1 MDLHDF
7 CGFKWREAHSSD
19 HGIVRVS
26 DGSRSNDT
34 ILPAFQDTTQKMPGS
49 DGTLYWESFYTNKT
63 FPINIAFDHLTEDDY
78 RKLRQWLNGKDRGE
92 LIFDEAPYKAYTV
105 KIKDPPQLKT
115 ICFMEDGKR
124 IYKGEGTIS
133 FVAYY
138 PFARGVYKIGDNI
151 PAEIKNTEE
160 WIKASGL
167 ESATQGITYNSFQLD
182 EPGTAFSCNLY
193 NAGDLPTDFKLIV
206 NINYLANAKNTENT
220 ESTEDTTKT
229 IILNETSSLS
239 FLPLPIV
246 SGGDTYVRFNSAT
259 QLIEGL
265 KQSSDGKF
273 ELTGNLYNKYIT
285 SGDWFK
291 IPVGES
297 VIKITITPDPNNSI
311 SDNPRIDYD
320 YLYY

>member
-7 CGFKWREAHSSD
+7 CGFKWRGEHSSD

-26 DGSRSNDT
+26 DGSRYNDT

-63 FPINIAFDHLTEDDY
+63 FSINIAFDHLTEDNY

-92 LIFDEAPYKAYTV
+92 LVFDEAPYKAYTV

-151 PAEIKNTEE
+151 PEEIKNTEE

-167 ESATQGITYNSFQLD
+167 ESATQGITYNSFSK
-182 EPGTAFSCNLY
+182 EGSCNLY

-206 NINYLANAKNTENT
+206 NIENKPTNITLKNNENQIIG
-220 ESTEDTTKT
+220 SLNFSLTKQ
-229 IILNETSSLS
+229 
-239 FLPLPIV
+239 
-246 SGGDTYVRFNSAT
+246 GGDTYVRFNSAT

-265 KQSSDGKF
+265 TQSQDGKF

-285 SGDWFK
+285 EGDWFK
-291 IPVGES
+291 ITVGES
-297 VIKITITPDPNNSI
+297 VINIVETSH
-311 SDNPRIDYD
+311 SDKPTIDYD

>member
-1 MDLHDF
+1 MSLHDF
-7 CGFKWREAHSSD
+7 CGFTWRGDHSSKY
-19 HGIVRVS
+19 GIVRVS
-26 DGSRSNDT
+26 DGSRYNDT

-63 FPINIAFDHLTEDDY
+63 FSVNIAFDHLTEDNY

-105 KIKDPPQLKT
+105 KIQNAPQLKT
-115 ICFMEDGKR
+115 ICFNEDNQR

-138 PFARGVYKIGDNI
+138 PFARGVYKFETDAKDIINV
-151 PAEIKNTEE
+151 EE
-160 WIKASGL
+160 WIDASGL
-167 ESATQGITYNSFQLD
+167 KGATKDNYNSFS
-182 EPGTAFSCNLY
+182 EEGSCNLY

-206 NINYLANAKNTENT
+206 NIENNPTSITLKRSETE
-220 ESTEDTTKT
+220 T
-229 IILNETSSLS
+229 IGFLNFSL
-239 FLPLPIV
+239 V
-246 SGGDTYVRFNSAT
+246 AQGGDTYVRFNSAT

-265 KQSSDGKF
+265 TQSQDGKF

-285 SGDWFK
+285 EGDWFK

-297 VIKITITPDPNNSI
+297 VINIVETSH
-311 SDNPRIDYD
+311 SDKPTIDYD

>member
-1 MDLHDF
+1 MSLHDF
-7 CGFKWREAHSSD
+7 CGFTWRGEHSSD

-26 DGSRSNDT
+26 DGSRYNYT

-63 FPINIAFDHLTEDDY
+63 FSINIAFDHLTEDNY

-105 KIKDPPQLKT
+105 KLQSAPQLKT
-115 ICFMEDGKR
+115 ICFNEDNQR

-138 PFARGVYKIGDNI
+138 PFARGRYKFKYNI
-151 PAEIKNTEE
+151 PETVTNTEE
-160 WIKASGL
+160 WIGASGL
-167 ESATQGITYNSFQLD
+167 DGAVKDNYNSFS
-182 EPGTAFSCNLY
+182 EGGSCNLY

-206 NINYLANAKNTENT
+206 NIENNPTNITLKN
-220 ESTEDTTKT
+220 SEDKT
-229 IILNETSSLS
+229 IGSLNFSLAKQ
-239 FLPLPIV
+239 
-246 SGGDTYVRFNSAT
+246 GRDTYVRFNSTT

-265 KQSSDGKF
+265 IQLTDGEF

-285 SGDWFK
+285 EGDWFK

-297 VIKITITPDPNNSI
+297 VINIAETSH
-311 SDNPRIDYD
+311 SDKPTIDYD

>member
-7 CGFKWREAHSSD
+7 CGFKWRGEHSSD

-26 DGSRSNDT
+26 DGSRYNDT

-63 FPINIAFDHLTEDDY
+63 FSINIAFDHLTEDDY

-92 LIFDEAPYKAYTV
+92 LVFDEAPYKAYTV

-138 PFARGVYKIGDNI
+138 PFARGVYKFETDTKDIINV
-151 PAEIKNTEE
+151 EE
-160 WIKASGL
+160 WIDASGL
-167 ESATQGITYNSFQLD
+167 KGATKDNYNSFS
-182 EPGTAFSCNLY
+182 EEGSCNLY

-206 NINYLANAKNTENT
+206 NIENKPTNITLKTNENQIIGSLNFSLAKQG
-220 ESTEDTTKT
+220 D
-229 IILNETSSLS
+229 
-239 FLPLPIV
+239 
-246 SGGDTYVRFNSAT
+246 DTYVRFNSAT

-265 KQSSDGKF
+265 KQSTDGEF

-285 SGDWFK
+285 GGDWFK
-291 IPVGES
+291 IPAGES
-297 VIKITITPDPNNSI
+297 VINIAETNH
-311 SDNPRIDYD
+311 SDKPTIDYD

>member
-7 CGFKWREAHSSD
+7 CGFTWRGEHSSD

-26 DGSRSNDT
+26 DGSRYNDT

-63 FPINIAFDHLTEDDY
+63 FSINIAFDHLTEDNY

-92 LIFDEAPYKAYTV
+92 LVFDEAPYKAYTV

-138 PFARGVYKIGDNI
+138 PFARGVYKIGDSI
-151 PAEIKNTEE
+151 PEEIKNTKE
-160 WIKASGL
+160 WIDASGL
-167 ESATQGITYNSFQLD
+167 KGATQGITYNSFQL
-182 EPGTAFSCNLY
+182 GTSDTTLSCNLY

-206 NINYLANAKNTENT
+206 NINYLTNTENT
-220 ESTEDTTKT
+220 ESTENTEDTTKKIT
-229 IILNETSSLS
+229 LNENNSFS

-246 SGGDTYVRFNSAT
+246 PGGDTYVRFNSAT

-265 KQSSDGKF
+265 KKSQDGKF

-285 SGDWFK
+285 EGDWFK

-297 VIKITITPDPNNSI
+297 VIKITITPDPDNSI
-311 SDNPRIDYD
+311 SDNPTIDYD

>member
-7 CGFKWREAHSSD
+7 CGFTWRGEHSSD

-26 DGSRSNDT
+26 DGSRYNDT

-63 FPINIAFDHLTEDDY
+63 FSINIAFDHLTEDDY

-138 PFARGVYKIGDNI
+138 PFARGVYKFETDTKDIINV
-151 PAEIKNTEE
+151 EE
-160 WIKASGL
+160 WIDASGL
-167 ESATQGITYNSFQLD
+167 KGATKDNYNSFS
-182 EPGTAFSCNLY
+182 EEGTCNLY

-206 NINYLANAKNTENT
+206 NIENKPTNITLKTNENQIIGSLNFSLAKQG
-220 ESTEDTTKT
+220 D
-229 IILNETSSLS
+229 
-239 FLPLPIV
+239 
-246 SGGDTYVRFNSAT
+246 DTYVRFNSAT

-265 KQSSDGKF
+265 KQSTDGEF

-285 SGDWFK
+285 GGDWFK
-291 IPVGES
+291 IPAGES
-297 VIKITITPDPNNSI
+297 VINIAETSY
-311 SDNPRIDYD
+311 SDKPTIDYD

>member
-7 CGFKWREAHSSD
+7 CGFTWRGDHSSKY
-19 HGIVRVS
+19 GIVRVS
-26 DGSRSNDT
+26 DGSRYNDT

-63 FPINIAFDHLTEDDY
+63 FSVNIAFDHLTEDNY

-105 KIKDPPQLKT
+105 KIQNAPQLKT
-115 ICFMEDGKR
+115 ICFNEDNQR

-138 PFARGVYKIGDNI
+138 PFARGVYKFETDAKDIINV
-151 PAEIKNTEE
+151 EE
-160 WIKASGL
+160 WIDASGL
-167 ESATQGITYNSFQLD
+167 KGATKDNYNSFS
-182 EPGTAFSCNLY
+182 EEGSCNLY

-206 NINYLANAKNTENT
+206 NIENNPTSITLKRSETE
-220 ESTEDTTKT
+220 T
-229 IILNETSSLS
+229 IGFLNFSL
-239 FLPLPIV
+239 V
-246 SGGDTYVRFNSAT
+246 AQGGDTYVRFNSAT

-265 KQSSDGKF
+265 TQSQDGKF

-285 SGDWFK
+285 EGDWFK

-297 VIKITITPDPNNSI
+297 VINIVETSH
-311 SDNPRIDYD
+311 SDKPTIDYD

>member
-7 CGFKWREAHSSD
+7 CGFKWRGEHSSD

-26 DGSRSNDT
+26 DGSRYNDT

-63 FPINIAFDHLTEDDY
+63 FPINIAFDHLTEDNY

-92 LIFDEAPYKAYTV
+92 LVFDEAPYKAYTV
-105 KIKDPPQLKT
+105 KIKDSPQLKT

-124 IYKGEGTIS
+124 IYKGEGTVS

-138 PFARGVYKIGDNI
+138 PFARGVYKVGDNI

-182 EPGTAFSCNLY
+182 KPGTAFSCNLY

-229 IILNETSSLS
+229 IILNETNSLS

-246 SGGDTYVRFNSAT
+246 PDGDTYVRFNSAT

-285 SGDWFK
+285 KGDWFK

>member
-7 CGFKWREAHSSD
+7 CGFKWRGEHSSD

-26 DGSRSNDT
+26 DGSRYNDA

-151 PAEIKNTEE
+151 PEEIKNTEE

-229 IILNETSSLS
+229 IILNETNSLS

-246 SGGDTYVRFNSAT
+246 PDGDTYVRFNSAT

-285 SGDWFK
+285 KGDWFK

>member
-1 MDLHDF
+1 MSLHDF
-7 CGFKWREAHSSD
+7 CGFTWRGDHSSKY
-19 HGIVRVS
+19 GIVRVS
-26 DGSRSNDT
+26 DGSRYNDT

-63 FPINIAFDHLTEDDY
+63 FSVNIAFDHLTEDNY

-124 IYKGEGTIS
+124 IYKGEGMIS

-151 PAEIKNTEE
+151 PEEIKNTEE
-160 WIKASGL
+160 WIGASGL
-167 ESATQGITYNSFQLD
+167 EGATQGITYNSFQLN
-182 EPGTAFSCNLY
+182 EPRTAFSCNLY

-206 NINYLANAKNTENT
+206 NINYLANAKD
-220 ESTEDTTKT
+220 TEDTPKT
-229 IILNETSSLS
+229 ISLNETSSLS

-265 KQSSDGKF
+265 KQSSDGF

-285 SGDWFK
+285 KGDWFK

>member
-7 CGFKWREAHSSD
+7 CGFTWRGEHSSD

-26 DGSRSNDT
+26 DGSRYNDT

-63 FPINIAFDHLTEDDY
+63 FPVNIAFDHLTEDNY

-105 KIKDPPQLKT
+105 KLQSAPQLKT
-115 ICFMEDGKR
+115 ICFNEDNQR

-138 PFARGVYKIGDNI
+138 PFARGVYKFEKDIKDIINI
-151 PAEIKNTEE
+151 EE
-160 WIKASGL
+160 WIDASGL
-167 ESATQGITYNSFQLD
+167 KGATKDNYNSFS
-182 EPGTAFSCNLY
+182 EEGSCNLY

-206 NINYLANAKNTENT
+206 NIENKPTNITLKNNENQIIGSLNFSLAKQG
-220 ESTEDTTKT
+220 S
-229 IILNETSSLS
+229 
-239 FLPLPIV
+239 
-246 SGGDTYVRFNSAT
+246 DTYVRFNSAT

-265 KQSSDGKF
+265 IKSTDGEF

-285 SGDWFK
+285 EGDWFK

-297 VIKITITPDPNNSI
+297 VINIVETSH
-311 SDNPRIDYD
+311 SDKPMIDYD

>member
-7 CGFKWREAHSSD
+7 CGFKWRGEHSSD

-26 DGSRSNDT
+26 DGSRYNDT

-138 PFARGVYKIGDNI
+138 PFARGVYKVGDNI
-151 PAEIKNTEE
+151 PEEIKNTEE
-160 WIKASGL
+160 WIDASGL
-167 ESATQGITYNSFQLD
+167 KGATKDNYSSFSK
-182 EPGTAFSCNLY
+182 EGSCNLY

-206 NINYLANAKNTENT
+206 NIENKPTNITLKNNENQIIG
-220 ESTEDTTKT
+220 SLNFSLTKQ
-229 IILNETSSLS
+229 
-239 FLPLPIV
+239 
-246 SGGDTYVRFNSAT
+246 GDDTYVRFNSAT

-265 KQSSDGKF
+265 IQSTDGEF

-285 SGDWFK
+285 EGDWFK

-297 VIKITITPDPNNSI
+297 VINIVETSH

>member
-7 CGFKWREAHSSD
+7 CGFKWRGEHSSD

-26 DGSRSNDT
+26 DGSRYNDT

-63 FPINIAFDHLTEDDY
+63 FSINIAFDHLTEDDY

-92 LIFDEAPYKAYTV
+92 LIFDETPYKAYTV

-138 PFARGVYKIGDNI
+138 PFARGVYKFETDTKDIINV
-151 PAEIKNTEE
+151 EE
-160 WIKASGL
+160 WIDASGL
-167 ESATQGITYNSFQLD
+167 KGATKNNYNSFS
-182 EPGTAFSCNLY
+182 EEGTCNLY

-206 NINYLANAKNTENT
+206 NIENKPT
-220 ESTEDTTKT
+220 NITLKINENQVIGSLNFSLTKQD
-229 IILNETSSLS
+229 S
-239 FLPLPIV
+239 
-246 SGGDTYVRFNSAT
+246 DTYVRFNSAT

-265 KQSSDGKF
+265 IQSEDGEF

-285 SGDWFK
+285 DGDWFK
-291 IPVGES
+291 IPIGES
-297 VIKITITPDPNNSI
+297 IINIAETSH
-311 SDNPRIDYD
+311 SDKPTIDYD

>member
-7 CGFKWREAHSSD
+7 CGFTWRGEHSSN

-26 DGSRSNDT
+26 DGSRYNDT

-63 FPINIAFDHLTEDDY
+63 FSINIAFDHLTEDNY

-92 LIFDEAPYKAYTV
+92 LIFDEAPYKTYTV
-105 KIKDPPQLKT
+105 KLQSAPQLKT
-115 ICFMEDGKR
+115 ICFNESNQR

-138 PFARGVYKIGDNI
+138 PFARGRYKFETD
-151 PAEIKNTEE
+151 IKDIVNVEE
-160 WIKASGL
+160 WIDASGL
-167 ESATQGITYNSFQLD
+167 KGATKDNYNSFS
-182 EPGTAFSCNLY
+182 EEGTCNLY
-193 NAGDLPTDFKLIV
+193 NAGDLSTDFKLIV
-206 NINYLANAKNTENT
+206 NIGNKPTNITLKNNENQIIGSLNFSLAKQGD
-220 ESTEDTTKT
+220 DTH
-229 IILNETSSLS
+229 
-239 FLPLPIV
+239 
-246 SGGDTYVRFNSAT
+246 VRFNSAT

-265 KQSSDGKF
+265 IKSTDGEF
-273 ELTGNLYNKYIT
+273 ELTRNLYNRYIT
-285 SGDWFK
+285 DGDWFK

-297 VIKITITPDPNNSI
+297 VINIAETSH
-311 SDNPRIDYD
+311 SDKPTIDYD

>member
-7 CGFKWREAHSSD
+7 CGFTWRGEHSSN

-26 DGSRSNDT
+26 DGSRYNDT

-92 LIFDEAPYKAYTV
+92 LVFDEAPYKAYTV

-151 PAEIKNTEE
+151 PEEIKNTEE

-206 NINYLANAKNTENT
+206 NINYLTNAKNTENT

-229 IILNETSSLS
+229 ISLNETSSLS

-246 SGGDTYVRFNSAT
+246 PDGDTYVRFNSAT

-265 KQSSDGKF
+265 KQSSDGKI

-285 SGDWFK
+285 KGDWFK

-311 SDNPRIDYD
+311 SDKPTIDYD

>member
-1 MDLHDF
+1 MSLHDF
-7 CGFKWREAHSSD
+7 CGFTWRGEHSSD

-26 DGSRSNDT
+26 DGSRYNDT

-49 DGTLYWESFYTNKT
+49 DGTLYWESVYTNKT
-63 FPINIAFDHLTEDDY
+63 FSINIAFDHLTEDDY
-78 RKLRQWLNGKDRGE
+78 RRLRQWLNGKDRGE
-92 LIFDEAPYKAYTV
+92 LVFDEAPYKAYTV

-138 PFARGVYKIGDNI
+138 PFARGVYKFETD
-151 PAEIKNTEE
+151 IKDIINVEE
-160 WIKASGL
+160 WIGASGL
-167 ESATQGITYNSFQLD
+167 KGATKDNYNSFS
-182 EPGTAFSCNLY
+182 EEGSCNLY

-206 NINYLANAKNTENT
+206 NIGNNPTSITLKRSETE
-220 ESTEDTTKT
+220 T
-229 IILNETSSLS
+229 IGSLNFS
-239 FLPLPIV
+239 FV
-246 SGGDTYVRFNSAT
+246 AQGSDTYIRFNSAT

-265 KQSSDGKF
+265 IKKPDGGI

-285 SGDWFK
+285 EGDWFK

-297 VIKITITPDPNNSI
+297 VINIAETSH
-311 SDNPRIDYD
+311 SDKPTIDYD

>member
-1 MDLHDF
+1 MSLHDF
-7 CGFKWREAHSSD
+7 CGFTWKGEHSSD
-19 HGIVRVS
+19 YNIVRVS
-26 DGSRSNDT
+26 DGSRYNDT

-92 LIFDEAPYKAYTV
+92 LVFDEAPYKAYTV

-138 PFARGVYKIGDNI
+138 PFARGVYKFKYNI
-151 PAEIKNTEE
+151 PETVTNTEE
-160 WIKASGL
+160 WIGASGL
-167 ESATQGITYNSFQLD
+167 EGATQGTTYNSFL
-182 EPGTAFSCNLY
+182 EGSCNLY

-206 NINYLANAKNTENT
+206 NIENNPTSITLKRSETETIGSLNFSLAKQGD
-220 ESTEDTTKT
+220 DTH
-229 IILNETSSLS
+229 
-239 FLPLPIV
+239 
-246 SGGDTYVRFNSAT
+246 VRFNSAT

-265 KQSSDGKF
+265 IKSTDGEF
-273 ELTGNLYNKYIT
+273 ELTRNLYNRYIT

-297 VIKITITPDPNNSI
+297 VINIAETSH
-311 SDNPRIDYD
+311 SDKPMIDYD

>member
-7 CGFKWREAHSSD
+7 CGFKWRGEHSSD

-26 DGSRSNDT
+26 DGSRYNDT

-49 DGTLYWESFYTNKT
+49 DSTLYWESFYTNKT

-92 LIFDEAPYKAYTV
+92 LVFDEAPYKAYTV
-105 KIKDPPQLKT
+105 KLQSAPQLKT
-115 ICFMEDGKR
+115 ICFNEDNQR

-138 PFARGVYKIGDNI
+138 PFARGVYKFETDAKDIINV
-151 PAEIKNTEE
+151 EE
-160 WIKASGL
+160 WIDASGL
-167 ESATQGITYNSFQLD
+167 KGATKDNYNSFS
-182 EPGTAFSCNLY
+182 EEGSCNLY
-193 NAGDLPTDFKLIV
+193 NAGDLSTDFKLIV
-206 NINYLANAKNTENT
+206 NIENKPTNITLKTNENQIIGSLNFSLAKQG
-220 ESTEDTTKT
+220 D
-229 IILNETSSLS
+229 
-239 FLPLPIV
+239 
-246 SGGDTYVRFNSAT
+246 DTYVRFNSAT

-265 KQSSDGKF
+265 KQSTNGEF

-285 SGDWFK
+285 EGDWFK

-297 VIKITITPDPNNSI
+297 VINIAETSH
-311 SDNPRIDYD
+311 SDKPTIDYD

>member
-7 CGFKWREAHSSD
+7 CGFTWRGEHSSN

-26 DGSRSNDT
+26 DGSRYNDT

-78 RKLRQWLNGKDRGE
+78 RKLRQWLNGKDRE
-92 LIFDEAPYKAYTV
+92 EQDYDEAPYKAYTV

-151 PAEIKNTEE
+151 PEEIKNTEE

-206 NINYLANAKNTENT
+206 NINYLTNAKNTENT

-229 IILNETSSLS
+229 ISLNETSSLS

-246 SGGDTYVRFNSAT
+246 PDGDTYVRFNSAT

-285 SGDWFK
+285 KGDWFK

-311 SDNPRIDYD
+311 SDKPTIDYD

>member
-7 CGFKWREAHSSD
+7 CGFTWRGEHSSN

-26 DGSRSNDT
+26 DGSRYNDT

-92 LIFDEAPYKAYTV
+92 LVFDEAPYKAYTV

-151 PAEIKNTEE
+151 PEEIKNTEE

-206 NINYLANAKNTENT
+206 NINYLTNAKNTENT

-229 IILNETSSLS
+229 ISLNETSSLS

-246 SGGDTYVRFNSAT
+246 PDGDTYVRFNSAT

-285 SGDWFK
+285 KGDWFK

-297 VIKITITPDPNNSI
+297 VINIVETSH
-311 SDNPRIDYD
+311 SDKPTIDYD

>member
-1 MDLHDF
+1 MSLHDF
-7 CGFKWREAHSSD
+7 CGFTWRGDHSSKY
-19 HGIVRVS
+19 GIVRVS
-26 DGSRSNDT
+26 DGSRYNDT

-63 FPINIAFDHLTEDDY
+63 FSINIAFDHLTEDNY

-105 KIKDPPQLKT
+105 KLQSAPQLKT
-115 ICFMEDGKR
+115 ICFNEDNQR

-133 FVAYY
+133 FIAYY
-138 PFARGVYKIGDNI
+138 PFARGVYKFKDNI
-151 PAEIKNTEE
+151 PKTIKNTEE
-160 WIKASGL
+160 WIGASGL
-167 ESATQGITYNSFQLD
+167 EGARQGTTYNSFS
-182 EPGTAFSCNLY
+182 GGSCNLY

-206 NINYLANAKNTENT
+206 NIGNNPTNITLKRSETE
-220 ESTEDTTKT
+220 
-229 IILNETSSLS
+229 IIGSLNFSLTAQGS
-239 FLPLPIV
+239 
-246 SGGDTYVRFNSAT
+246 DTYVRFNSAT

-265 KQSSDGKF
+265 KKTSDGGI

-291 IPVGES
+291 IPLGES
-297 VIKITITPDPNNSI
+297 IMNITGASF
-311 SDNPRIDYD
+311 SDKPTIDYD

>member
-1 MDLHDF
+1 MSLHDF
-7 CGFKWREAHSSD
+7 CGFTWRGDHSSKY
-19 HGIVRVS
+19 GIVRVS
-26 DGSRSNDT
+26 DGSRYNDT

-63 FPINIAFDHLTEDDY
+63 FSVNIAFDHLTEDNY

-105 KIKDPPQLKT
+105 KIQNATQLKT
-115 ICFMEDGKR
+115 ICFNEDNQR

-138 PFARGVYKIGDNI
+138 PFARGVYKFETDAKDIINV
-151 PAEIKNTEE
+151 EE
-160 WIKASGL
+160 WIDASGL
-167 ESATQGITYNSFQLD
+167 KGATKDNYNSFS
-182 EPGTAFSCNLY
+182 EEGSCNLY

-206 NINYLANAKNTENT
+206 NIENNPTSITLKRSETE
-220 ESTEDTTKT
+220 T
-229 IILNETSSLS
+229 IDSLNFSL
-239 FLPLPIV
+239 IAQ
-246 SGGDTYVRFNSAT
+246 GGDTYVRFNSAT

-265 KQSSDGKF
+265 TQSQDGKF

-285 SGDWFK
+285 EGDWFK

-297 VIKITITPDPNNSI
+297 VINIVETSH
-311 SDNPRIDYD
+311 SDKPTIDYD

>member
-7 CGFKWREAHSSD
+7 CGFTWRGKHSSN

-26 DGSRSNDT
+26 DGSRYNDT

-92 LIFDEAPYKAYTV
+92 LIFDETPYKAYTV

-138 PFARGVYKIGDNI
+138 PFARGVYKFETDTKDIINV
-151 PAEIKNTEE
+151 EE
-160 WIKASGL
+160 WIDASGL
-167 ESATQGITYNSFQLD
+167 KGATKNNYNSFS
-182 EPGTAFSCNLY
+182 EEGSCNLY

-206 NINYLANAKNTENT
+206 NIENKPTNITLKTNENQIIGSLNFSLAKQG
-220 ESTEDTTKT
+220 S
-229 IILNETSSLS
+229 
-239 FLPLPIV
+239 
-246 SGGDTYVRFNSAT
+246 DTYVRFNSAT

-265 KQSSDGKF
+265 KQPTDGKF

-285 SGDWFK
+285 DGDWFK
-291 IPVGES
+291 IPIGES
-297 VIKITITPDPNNSI
+297 IINIAEMSH
-311 SDNPRIDYD
+311 SDKPTIDYD

>member
-7 CGFKWREAHSSD
+7 CGFTWKGDHSSKY
-19 HGIVRVS
+19 GIVRVS
-26 DGSRSNDT
+26 DGSRYNDT

-63 FPINIAFDHLTEDDY
+63 FSINIAFDHLTEDDY

-138 PFARGVYKIGDNI
+138 PFARCVYKFEKD
-151 PAEIKNTEE
+151 IKDIINVEE
-160 WIKASGL
+160 WIDASGL
-167 ESATQGITYNSFQLD
+167 KGATKDNYNSFS
-182 EPGTAFSCNLY
+182 EEGNCNLY

-206 NINYLANAKNTENT
+206 NIENKPTNITLKTNENQIIGSLNFSLAKQG
-220 ESTEDTTKT
+220 S
-229 IILNETSSLS
+229 
-239 FLPLPIV
+239 
-246 SGGDTYVRFNSAT
+246 DTYVRFNSAT

-265 KQSSDGKF
+265 IKPTDGKF

-285 SGDWFK
+285 EGDWFK

-297 VIKITITPDPNNSI
+297 VINVVETSHYDKPT
-311 SDNPRIDYD
+311 IDYD

>member
-7 CGFKWREAHSSD
+7 CGFTWRGEHSSN

-26 DGSRSNDT
+26 DGSRYNDT

-63 FPINIAFDHLTEDDY
+63 FSINIAFDHLTEDDY

-92 LIFDEAPYKAYTV
+92 LVFDEAPYKAYTV

-138 PFARGVYKIGDNI
+138 PFARGVYKFETD
-151 PAEIKNTEE
+151 IKDIINVEE
-160 WIKASGL
+160 WIDASGL
-167 ESATQGITYNSFQLD
+167 KGATKDNYNSFS
-182 EPGTAFSCNLY
+182 EEGSCNLY

-206 NINYLANAKNTENT
+206 NIENKPTNITLKTNKNQIIGSLNFSLAKQG
-220 ESTEDTTKT
+220 D
-229 IILNETSSLS
+229 
-239 FLPLPIV
+239 
-246 SGGDTYVRFNSAT
+246 DTYVRFNSAT

-265 KQSSDGKF
+265 KQSTDGEF

-285 SGDWFK
+285 GGDWFK
-291 IPVGES
+291 IPAGES
-297 VIKITITPDPNNSI
+297 VINIAETSH
-311 SDNPRIDYD
+311 SDKPTIDYD

>member
-7 CGFKWREAHSSD
+7 CGFTWRGEHSSN

-26 DGSRSNDT
+26 DGSRYNDT

-63 FPINIAFDHLTEDDY
+63 FSINIAFDHLTEDDY

-92 LIFDEAPYKAYTV
+92 LVFDEAPYKAYTV

-138 PFARGVYKIGDNI
+138 PFARGVYKFETD
-151 PAEIKNTEE
+151 IKDIINVEE
-160 WIKASGL
+160 WIGASGL
-167 ESATQGITYNSFQLD
+167 KGATKDNYNFFS
-182 EPGTAFSCNLY
+182 EEGSCNLY

-206 NINYLANAKNTENT
+206 NIENKPTNITLKTNENQIIGSLNFSLAKQG
-220 ESTEDTTKT
+220 D
-229 IILNETSSLS
+229 
-239 FLPLPIV
+239 
-246 SGGDTYVRFNSAT
+246 DTYVRFNSAT

-265 KQSSDGKF
+265 KQSTDGEF

-285 SGDWFK
+285 GGDWFK
-291 IPVGES
+291 IPAGES
-297 VIKITITPDPNNSI
+297 VINIAETSH
-311 SDNPRIDYD
+311 SDKPTIDYD

>member
-7 CGFKWREAHSSD
+7 CGFKWREEHSSD

-26 DGSRSNDT
+26 DGSRYNDT

-63 FPINIAFDHLTEDDY
+63 FSINIAFDHLTEDDY

-138 PFARGVYKIGDNI
+138 PFARGVYKFETDAKDIINV
-151 PAEIKNTEE
+151 EE
-160 WIKASGL
+160 WIDASGL
-167 ESATQGITYNSFQLD
+167 KGATKDNYNSFS
-182 EPGTAFSCNLY
+182 EEGSCNLY

-206 NINYLANAKNTENT
+206 NIENKPTNITLKNNENQIIGSLNFSLAKQG
-220 ESTEDTTKT
+220 D
-229 IILNETSSLS
+229 
-239 FLPLPIV
+239 
-246 SGGDTYVRFNSAT
+246 DTYVRFNSAT

-265 KQSSDGKF
+265 IQSTDGEF
-273 ELTGNLYNKYIT
+273 ELTRNLYNKYIT
-285 SGDWFK
+285 EGDWFK

-297 VIKITITPDPNNSI
+297 VINIVETSH
-311 SDNPRIDYD
+311 SDKPTIDYD

>member
-7 CGFKWREAHSSD
+7 CGFTWRGEHSSD

-26 DGSRSNDT
+26 DGSRYNDT

-63 FPINIAFDHLTEDDY
+63 FSINIAFDHLTEDDY

-133 FVAYY
+133 FIAYY

-151 PAEIKNTEE
+151 PEEIKNTKE
-160 WIKASGL
+160 WIDASGL
-167 ESATQGITYNSFQLD
+167 KGATQGTTYNSFQLD

-193 NAGDLPTDFKLIV
+193 NAGDLLTDFKLIV
-206 NINYLANAKNTENT
+206 NINYLTNTENT
-220 ESTEDTTKT
+220 ENTEDTTKK
-229 IILNETSSLS
+229 ISLNETSSLS
-239 FLPLPIV
+239 FSPLPIV
-246 SGGDTYVRFNSAT
+246 PGGDTYVRFNSAT

-265 KQSSDGKF
+265 KKSTDGKF

-297 VIKITITPDPNNSI
+297 VIKIITGKKSI
-311 SDNPRIDYD
+311 TDMPTIDYD

>member
-7 CGFKWREAHSSD
+7 CGFTWRGKHSSEY
-19 HGIVRVS
+19 GIIRVS
-26 DGSRSNDT
+26 DGSRYNDT

-63 FPINIAFDHLTEDDY
+63 FSINIAFDHLTEDNY

-138 PFARGVYKIGDNI
+138 PFARGRYKFETDITD
-151 PAEIKNTEE
+151 IKDIVNVEE
-160 WIKASGL
+160 WISASGL
-167 ESATQGITYNSFQLD
+167 KDATKDNYNSFS
-182 EPGTAFSCNLY
+182 EEGSCNLY

-206 NINYLANAKNTENT
+206 NIENKPTNITLKNNENQIIGSLNFSLAKQ
-220 ESTEDTTKT
+220 
-229 IILNETSSLS
+229 
-239 FLPLPIV
+239 
-246 SGGDTYVRFNSAT
+246 GGDTYVRFNSAT

-265 KQSSDGKF
+265 IKSTDGEF
-273 ELTGNLYNKYIT
+273 ELTGNRYNKYIT
-285 SGDWFK
+285 EGDWFK
-291 IPVGES
+291 IPIGES
-297 VIKITITPDPNNSI
+297 IINIAETSH
-311 SDNPRIDYD
+311 SDKPTIDYD

>member
-7 CGFKWREAHSSD
+7 CGFKWRGEHSSD
-19 HGIVRVS
+19 HGIVRIS
-26 DGSRSNDT
+26 DGSRYNDT

-63 FPINIAFDHLTEDDY
+63 FSINIAFDHLTEDDY
-78 RKLRQWLNGKDRGE
+78 RKLRQWLNCKDRGE
-92 LIFDEAPYKAYTV
+92 LVFDEAPYKAYTV

-138 PFARGVYKIGDNI
+138 PFARGVYKFETDAKDIINV
-151 PAEIKNTEE
+151 EE
-160 WIKASGL
+160 WIDASGL
-167 ESATQGITYNSFQLD
+167 KGATKDNYNSFS
-182 EPGTAFSCNLY
+182 EEGSCNLY

-206 NINYLANAKNTENT
+206 NIENKPTNITLKTNENQIIGSLNFSLAKQG
-220 ESTEDTTKT
+220 D
-229 IILNETSSLS
+229 
-239 FLPLPIV
+239 
-246 SGGDTYVRFNSAT
+246 DTYVRFNSAT

-265 KQSSDGKF
+265 IQSADGEF
-273 ELTGNLYNKYIT
+273 ELTRNLYNKYIT
-285 SGDWFK
+285 EGDWFK

-297 VIKITITPDPNNSI
+297 VINIAETSH
-311 SDNPRIDYD
+311 SDKPTIDYD

>member
-7 CGFKWREAHSSD
+7 CGFRWNDKHSSEY
-19 HGIVRVS
+19 GIVRVS
-26 DGSRSNDT
+26 DGSRYNDT

-63 FPINIAFDHLTEDDY
+63 FSINIAFDHLTEDNY

-151 PAEIKNTEE
+151 PEEIKNTEE

-220 ESTEDTTKT
+220 EDTTKT
-229 IILNETSSLS
+229 IILNETNSLS

-246 SGGDTYVRFNSAT
+246 PDGDTYIRFNSAT

-285 SGDWFK
+285 KGDWFK

-297 VIKITITPDPNNSI
+297 VIKITITPDSNNSI

>member
-1 MDLHDF
+1 MAQLRDF
-7 CGFKWREAHSSD
+7 CGFTWRGDHSSKY
-19 HGIVRVS
+19 GIVRVS
-26 DGSRSNDT
+26 DGSRYNDT

-63 FPINIAFDHLTEDDY
+63 FSINIAFDHLTENDY

-92 LIFDEAPYKAYTV
+92 LVFDEAPYKAYTV

-138 PFARGVYKIGDNI
+138 PFARGVYKFETD
-151 PAEIKNTEE
+151 IKDIINVEE
-160 WIKASGL
+160 WIGASGL
-167 ESATQGITYNSFQLD
+167 KGATKDNYNSFS
-182 EPGTAFSCNLY
+182 EEGSCNLY

-206 NINYLANAKNTENT
+206 NIENKPTNITLKINENQIIGSLNFSLAKQG
-220 ESTEDTTKT
+220 D
-229 IILNETSSLS
+229 
-239 FLPLPIV
+239 
-246 SGGDTYVRFNSAT
+246 DTYVRFNSAT

-265 KQSSDGKF
+265 IQSADGEF

-285 SGDWFK
+285 EGDWFK

-297 VIKITITPDPNNSI
+297 VINIAETSH
-311 SDNPRIDYD
+311 SDKPMIDYD